1 MGKIAKAAWCAD
13 PGIQYDGT
21 INDWHTNPETG
32 RITASNPCSG
42 TCRSTTPRATWPRS
56 TCSSSSGRRHL
67 RRGAVREGRR
77 ARHHGDGHL
86 DLLRRL
92 PDRADRRH
100 HARLPP
106 TRHRLRQP
114 RRAAHGHRPRVRL
127 RGWPRHRRVDHLA
140 AHRCRLQALR
150 RDGRGRRAVCRVR
163 PQRRRPQA
171 GHAQARRRQ
180 RRDPHHRHDGQG
192 HPPRSPPRR
201 GMPSSRLGEKNGYR
215 NAQASVLAPPG
226 PSAS

>member
-1 MGKIAKAAWCAD
+1 MRR
-13 PGIQYDGT
+13 PGHPVRRHDQRLA
-21 INDWHTNPETG
+21 HQ
-32 RITASNPCSG
+32 
-42 TCRSTTPRATWPRS
+42 PRDRPDHRVQPVLGVHVARQLLVQPGLAQPPQVPQ
-56 TCSSSSGRRHL
+56 GRRHV

-77 ARHHGDGHL
+77 AGHHRDGHL

-150 RDGRGRRAVCRVR
+150 RDGRGRRPVCRVR

-171 GHAQARRRQ
+171 GHAQARCRQ
-180 RRDPHHRHDGQG
+180 RRDPHGRDDK
-192 HPPRSPPRR
+192 HPPRRHQGVGCRR
-201 GMPSSRLGEKNGYR
+201 RCEKNGYR
-215 NAQASVLAPPG
+215 NAQASVLAPPA